1 MKRSKHIQ
9 YASRRY
15 TMTPEESA
23 RWERS
28 DDHER
33 RRLIGDLGERL
44 AENATDSGCYFLFYH
59 SNGQLLAKTV
69 QHEALFPQRST
80 P

>member
-44 AENATDSGCYFLFYH
+44 AEDTADSGCYYLFYH

-69 QHEALFPQRST
+69 HHEALFSQRSA